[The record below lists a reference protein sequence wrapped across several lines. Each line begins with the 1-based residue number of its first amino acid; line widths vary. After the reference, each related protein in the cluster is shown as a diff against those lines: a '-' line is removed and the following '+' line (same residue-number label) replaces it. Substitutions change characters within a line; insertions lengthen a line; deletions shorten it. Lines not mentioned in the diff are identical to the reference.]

1 MKSTILALL
10 RSRKFLLALAAVV
23 QTVLLHYLDVPDDV
37 WQAINL
43 LIGSVIAGIAIE
55 DAAEKYGKA

>member
-23 QTVLLHYLDVPDDV
+23 QTVLLHYLNVPDDV

>member
-1 MKSTILALL
+1 MKDALLALL
-10 RSRKFLLALAAVV
+10 RSRKFLLALAAVI